1 MNGIIEPFIK
11 KAEQKSVN
19 YEFLSRFNRRRYVLI
34 QPLARI
40 QVKQAISM
48 IKEAVDISF
57 LKKKTPDV
65 IHQAF

>member
-19 YEFLSRFNRRRYVLI
+19 YEILSRFNRRRYVLI

-48 IKEAVDISF
+48 IEEAVDISF
-57 LKKKTPDV
+57 LKKKRLM
-65 IHQAF
+65 